1 MTMHKCMYFLIN
13 IDALLF
19 NQIKLN
25 FIQIGISLKIKRTY
39 VFYTRY
45 HVIYA
50 FPATVGKSHPPDFS
64 LSDTMFRAHFYPRV

>member
-1 MTMHKCMYFLIN
+1 MH
-13 IDALLF
+13 LLF

-25 FIQIGISLKIKRTY
+25 FIQIGISLNIKRAY

-45 HVIYA
+45 HVVYA
-50 FPATVGKSHPPDFS
+50 FPATALKSHRSENRPDFS